1 MMDSG
6 SLGTTSDCGGG
17 QAHARRDE
25 VPTSGVEMTPVFFT
39 SRSCGDER
47 AYVERFHADVEQ
59 AVAARLS
66 QGGGAR
72 GVLPSCTDS
81 GVGATPEA
89 LACSVPAAV
98 VLASPDYLADPRAMR
113 EWAVLAERVRG
124 HRAHTGRRVD
134 AVVTVRWRATDSRL
148 DGQPTP
154 DFGAENDYG
163 PIYAR
168 QGLFDLMRLEG
179 HSADYRHLVA
189 ELARVLVAAERAPLR
204 PLPAAEARELF
215 PTVRVEPSP
224 SPPPA
229 RTAFGASAPFTT
241 AFRGLPARARA
252 GLDSAARPRWIT
264 ARHNPRRPLLWGPGG
279 DVEEH

>member
-1 MMDSG
+1 
-6 SLGTTSDCGGG
+6 
-17 QAHARRDE
+17 
-25 VPTSGVEMTPVFFT
+25 MTPVFFT

-47 AYVERFHADVEQ
+47 AYVERFHADLEQ

-72 GVLPSCTDS
+72 GVLPSCTDP
-81 GVGATPEA
+81 GAGAPREA

-124 HRAHTGRRVD
+124 HRAHTGRQAD
-134 AVVTVRWRATDSRL
+134 AVVTLRWRATDSGL
-148 DGQPTP
+148 HGQPVPDSGLPGQPVPDSRLHGQPVP

-189 ELARVLVAAERAPLR
+189 RLARVLVAAERAPLR

-215 PTVRVEPSP
+215 PTLRVEPG
-224 SPPPA
+224 PPPA
-229 RTAFGASAPFTT
+229 RTAFGVPAPFAT

-279 DVEEH
+279 EVEEH